1 MPVVLTAGHPGG
13 QSLGS
18 GITPVVGGTACA
30 AGGQHPAAHD
40 GRHILKL

>member
-1 MPVVLTAGHPGG
+1 MPLLLTAGHPGG

-30 AGGQHPAAHD
+30 VGEQHPAAHD
-40 GRHILKL
+40 GRHIL